1 MESKEYYQAL
11 MSVIEY
17 VASGHSE
24 ITCEKGTE
32 LSGEYWARIFRL
44 FKNEGIGV
52 GLSGGDFHVTQP
64 QYLNPIYADC
74 IHAIKDIEKREV
86 DRELSNRSTEF
97 HMKYTRRAFRISIA
111 AILTAAASLIW
122 QIIIQLTK

>member
-1 MESKEYYQAL
+1 MESKEYYQSL

-32 LSGEYWARIFRL
+32 LSGEYWARIFLL
-44 FKNEGIGV
+44 FTNEHIGV
-52 GLSGGDFHVTQP
+52 GLEGGDFYITQP
-64 QYLNPIYADC
+64 QYLNPIHADC
-74 IHAIKDIEKREV
+74 IQAINAIEKQEA

-97 HMKYTRRAFRISIA
+97 HMKYTRKALRISITAILIA
-111 AILTAAASLIW
+111 AISLIW